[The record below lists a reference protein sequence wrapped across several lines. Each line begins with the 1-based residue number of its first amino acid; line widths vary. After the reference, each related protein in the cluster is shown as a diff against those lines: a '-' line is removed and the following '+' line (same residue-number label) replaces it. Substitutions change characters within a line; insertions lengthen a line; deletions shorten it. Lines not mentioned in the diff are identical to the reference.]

1 MRRTFLLLLA
11 ATLLPALGASAFSLV
26 KSDRENDE
34 LKGPVKSIR
43 EYRLHKTEY
52 FPIDTVEK
60 YRSLGRPLPEYEKVL
75 FNHVFYDR
83 QGRKTEEIDSILE
96 SKTVN
101 RYSSTL
107 KDCMIAEV
115 SDNFFEG
122 ELSRHYVFELGPD
135 GIPLS
140 AKATD
145 GDGQIIFTETFT
157 TTRDGDK
164 TNVRCDHVKA
174 DGTVSVQN
182 LVLRP
187 DLSILSLTLD
197 NGTEKQMFLLNEEEL
212 PVELNVESPYEST
225 HMAFVYSPDKRYA
238 FIVSPDGSRRLDRET
253 ILDRNGNPISICK
266 YDENGTLV
274 ESTSFIYIYDSHGN
288 WTRRTKFVNGDAA
301 TKIAEREITYY

>member
-11 ATLLPALGASAFSLV
+11 ATLFPALGASAFSLV

-34 LKGPVKSIR
+34 LKGPVKSVN
-43 EYRLHKTEY
+43 EYMLSKAAY
-52 FPIDTVEK
+52 FHADTVEK

-83 QGRKTEEIDSILE
+83 QGRKTEEIDPVLE

-101 RYSSTL
+101 RYSSL
-107 KDCMIAEV
+107 KGSMIAEV
-115 SDNFFEG
+115 SDNFFKG
-122 ELSRHYVFELGPD
+122 ELSRHYVFSLGSD
-135 GIPLS
+135 GIPVS

-157 TTRDGDK
+157 ATRDGDK

-174 DGTVSVQN
+174 DGTLSVQN

-187 DLSILSLTLD
+187 DRSILSLTLD
-197 NGTEKQMFLLNEEEL
+197 NGTKKQMFVLNEEEL
-212 PVELNVESPYEST
+212 PVELTVSSPYEST
-225 HMAFVYSPDKRYA
+225 HMVFDYSPDKRNA
-238 FIVSPDGSRRLDRET
+238 FSVAPDGSRKLNMET
-253 ILDRNGNPISICK
+253 TLDRNGNPVSIFK

-274 ESTSFIYIYDSHGN
+274 EATSFIYIYDSHGN
-288 WTRRTKFVNGDAA
+288 WTKRSKFVNSNSASE
-301 TKIAEREITYY
+301 IMEREITYY